1 MPDVGLALG
10 EGLRSLGLS
19 RGEFSPESVISAA
32 GRLDL
37 ECPFEFV
44 AVGDASL
51 LSNARE
57 ALAFR
62 DAEPLLR
69 RKTSELGCI
78 NIYRLASEL
87 GLNED
92 DVPRLRR
99 ALSYSSGVVWLDE
112 SHEWLYSSEPARN
125 RLINLCSKVLGVAP
139 RLYLSELRRAVSKS
153 RRLPMCPPQQ
163 ILGALVERTG
173 LAKVDS
179 SIVVVNAG
187 KATPPSE
194 GTAEAGMLRVLDD
207 FGPALDGEDFAEKC
221 VSAGLS
227 PITYYIYRVA
237 SPVICALG
245 KGIYCKV
252 GANIPPGTVEDIVR
266 NRRMTKRISDHGW
279 TSTGRLWCGIELSRM
294 VITAGSI
301 GLPAF
306 VSGLSQGE
314 WFVLLPDGT
323 QAGTVQCRDSFIWS
337 FNKQFRALGAEPN
350 DFAVFE
356 FDLKKRQVIVKVGG
370 PDLLEAIQDPD
381 GSALDEAIDDA

>member
-112 SHEWLYSSEPARN
+112 SHEWLYSSEP
-125 RLINLCSKVLGVAP
+125 
-139 RLYLSELRRAVSKS
+139 
-153 RRLPMCPPQQ
+153 PPCQ
-163 ILGALVERTG
+163 
-173 LAKVDS
+173 
-179 SIVVVNAG
+179 
-187 KATPPSE
+187 
-194 GTAEAGMLRVLDD
+194 
-207 FGPALDGEDFAEKC
+207 
-221 VSAGLS
+221 
-227 PITYYIYRVA
+227 
-237 SPVICALG
+237 
-245 KGIYCKV
+245 
-252 GANIPPGTVEDIVR
+252 
-266 NRRMTKRISDHGW
+266 
-279 TSTGRLWCGIELSRM
+279 
-294 VITAGSI
+294 
-301 GLPAF
+301 
-306 VSGLSQGE
+306 
-314 WFVLLPDGT
+314 
-323 QAGTVQCRDSFIWS
+323 
-337 FNKQFRALGAEPN
+337 
-350 DFAVFE
+350 
-356 FDLKKRQVIVKVGG
+356 
-370 PDLLEAIQDPD
+370 
-381 GSALDEAIDDA
+381 